1 LNEFVEIGDMLS
13 HFCPLV
19 RKITIACILPN
30 KYNRDKKETG
40 PVKRLI
46 WVGSSH
52 EDLKEF
58 PPSVC
63 NAIGYALF
71 FAQTGKKHP
80 HTKVL
85 SEIGG
90 AGIIEIRE
98 NDQSGTYR
106 LIYTIEIEEYVF
118 VLHAF
123 QKKSKS
129 GIATPKQEIE
139 MIKNRLKA
147 ARALY
152 KELMKR
158 KK

>member
-1 LNEFVEIGDMLS
+1 M
-13 HFCPLV
+13 
-19 RKITIACILPN
+19 KI
-30 KYNRDKKETG
+30 YKKPG
-40 PVKRLI
+40 SMKQLI

-58 PPSVC
+58 STSIC
-63 NAIGYALF
+63 SAIGYALF

-80 HTKVL
+80 HIKVL
-85 SEIGG
+85 SGMGG
-90 AGIIEIRE
+90 AGVIEIRE

-106 LIYTIEIEEYVF
+106 LVYTIEIEDYVF

-139 MIKNRLKA
+139 MIKNRLKE

>member
-1 LNEFVEIGDMLS
+1 M
-13 HFCPLV
+13 
-19 RKITIACILPN
+19 KQ
-30 KYNRDKKETG
+30 
-40 PVKRLI
+40 LI

-58 PPSVC
+58 SPAVC
-63 NAIGYALF
+63 SAIGYALF

-85 SEIGG
+85 SGMGG
-90 AGIIEIRE
+90 AGVIEIRE
-98 NDQSGTYR
+98 NDPGGTYR
-106 LIYTIEIEEYVF
+106 LVYTIEIEDYVF

-129 GIATPKQEIE
+129 GMATPKQEIE
-139 MIKNRLKA
+139 MIKNRLKE